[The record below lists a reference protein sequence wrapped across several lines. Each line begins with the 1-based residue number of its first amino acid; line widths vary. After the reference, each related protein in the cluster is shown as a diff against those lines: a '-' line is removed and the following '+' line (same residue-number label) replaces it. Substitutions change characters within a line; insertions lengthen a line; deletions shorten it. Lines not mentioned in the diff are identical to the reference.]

1 MHPLAKR
8 FRLPVH
14 VFVQYF
20 SISVFTQYTFGY
32 SLPIVAALL
41 TLALFIICQKHS
53 LKNDKG
59 SQNKTKWRGRD
70 SLMIVA
76 LAFFAFSLVLGHHIH
91 IGEDSYAGTIAE
103 NYIEPYSW
111 FDAVAYICI
120 FYVLILMVHA
130 ITQITTG
137 PRLKNASG
145 TAVKVSSIPLKPF
158 LIASATIA
166 ALWLPYLLAYWP
178 GLIFGDT
185 LSSFNQIFGAPLSNH
200 HPVVFTLAMKLCIQV
215 ASIIGL
221 SHTSGIAL
229 YTIVQMTFMA
239 ICLGYL
245 AVWFIERLGV
255 RKQFVWLMVA
265 IFGISPYI
273 ASYSIA
279 LWKDPVFSCSICTIC
294 VILADVVLARDVAL
308 SQFQKIALCL
318 LSLIAM
324 LFRNNGV
331 YIVFA
336 LVLLLTV
343 ASIVSH
349 VRKQSFRYASI
360 LFPLCISLAAYM
372 VISGPVYFALHVIP
386 TEKVE
391 SLGIPLNQMAR
402 VAALNGDMSD
412 SDRAYMDSLLPLDQ
426 YEGKYRP
433 TCTDMLKWDPEF
445 NSEPLNDSFWTH
457 WISMMIRNPKVYFE
471 AWEIQTSGYW
481 TVNVPAAVQNASN
494 IYGGVPRNVYPEN
507 GIGYDITSNNL
518 LKFETIRNV
527 LPLSSYSITGGL
539 VFWILIFACIVF
551 IQNKKW
557 QWILPILPL
566 LLLYGTLF
574 IACPIWYWPRYIFAA
589 QLALPVVIVLLYRA
603 VFTNAVHRPK
613 AAKEASLK

>member
-8 FRLPVH
+8 LRLPVH
-14 VFVQYF
+14 VFVLYF

-32 SLPIVAALL
+32 SFPIVAALL

-59 SQNKTKWRGRD
+59 LQSKTKWRGRN
-70 SLMIVA
+70 SLIIVA

-120 FYVLILMVHA
+120 FYVLMLMAHA

-137 PRLKNASG
+137 PHLKYASG

-221 SHTSGIAL
+221 SRTSGIAL
-229 YTIVQMTFMA
+229 YTILQMTFMA

-245 AVWFIERLGV
+245 AVWFIERLSV

-273 ASYSIA
+273 AAYSIA
-279 LWKDPVFSCSICTIC
+279 LWKDPVFSCSICIIC
-294 VILADVVLARDVAL
+294 VILADAVLAREVAS

-318 LSLIAM
+318 LSLAAM

-331 YIVFA
+331 YIVLA
-336 LVLLLTV
+336 LILLLAAVFIV
-343 ASIVSH
+343 AY
-349 VRKQSFRYASI
+349 VRKQSFKYVPI
-360 LFPLCISLAAYM
+360 LIPLCISFAAYL
-372 VISGPVYFALHVIP
+372 VISGPIYSALHVIP

-412 SDRAYMDSLLPLDQ
+412 SDRTYMDSLLPLEQ
-426 YEGKYRP
+426 YKDKYRP

-445 NSEPLNDSFWTH
+445 NSKPLSNNFWTH
-457 WISMMIRNPKVYFE
+457 WISMLIRNPKVYFE
-471 AWEIQTSGYW
+471 AWEMQTFGYW
-481 TVNVPAAVQNASN
+481 TINVPAVVQYTTN
-494 IYGGVPRNVYPEN
+494 IQAGVPRNVNLEY
-507 GIGYDITSNNL
+507 GIGYDITSKNL
-518 LKFETIRNV
+518 LSLDSVRNA
-527 LPLSSYSITGGL
+527 LPLSSYSISGGF
-539 VFWILIFACIVF
+539 VFWILIFACTIL
-551 IQNKKW
+551 ILNKKR

-574 IACPIWYWPRYIFAA
+574 IASPIWYWPRYIFTA
-589 QLALPVVIVLLYRA
+589 QLALPVVIVLLHRA
-603 VFTNAVHRPK
+603 VITNEAHKPK
-613 AAKEASLK
+613 ATH

>member
-8 FRLPVH
+8 LRLPVH
-14 VFVQYF
+14 VFALYF

-53 LKNDKG
+53 LKNDKC
-59 SQNKTKWRGRD
+59 SQNKTKWRGLK

-76 LAFFAFSLVLGHHIH
+76 LALLAFSLVLGHHIH
-91 IGEDSYAGTIAE
+91 IGENTYSGTIAE
-103 NYIEPYSW
+103 NYIAPYSW

-120 FYVLILMVHA
+120 LYVLMLISRA
-130 ITQITTG
+130 ITQIASDY
-137 PRLKNASG
+137 RAKYASG

-158 LIASATIA
+158 LIASAAIA

-178 GLIFGDT
+178 GLIFSDT
-185 LSSFNQIFGAPLSNH
+185 LASLDQVFGSPLSNH
-200 HPVVFTLAMKLCIQV
+200 HPVAFTLTMKLCIQA
-215 ASIIGL
+215 ASKIGL

-229 YTIVQMTFMA
+229 YTIFQMTFMA

-245 AVWFIERLGV
+245 AVWFIERLGI
-255 RKQFVWLMVA
+255 RKQYVWLTVA
-265 IFGISPYI
+265 IFGISPYF
-273 ASYSIA
+273 ATYSIA
-279 LWKDPVFSCSICTIC
+279 LWKDPVFSCSICIIC
-294 VILADVVLARDVAL
+294 VILADAALAREVAL

-318 LSLIAM
+318 LSLLAM

-331 YIVFA
+331 YIVLA
-336 LVLLLTV
+336 LVLLLV
-343 ASIVSH
+343 AVSIVSL
-349 VRKQSFRYASI
+349 VRKQSFGYASI
-360 LFPLCISLAAYM
+360 LLPLFISFAAYL
-372 VISGPVYFALHVIP
+372 VISGPVYSALHVIP

-412 SDRAYMDSLLPLDQ
+412 SDRAYMDSLLPLGQ
-426 YEGKYRP
+426 YKDKYSP
-433 TCTDMLKWDPEF
+433 TCTDKLKWDSEF
-445 NSEPLNDSFWTH
+445 NSEPLSNNFWSH
-457 WISMMIRNPKVYFE
+457 WISMMLRNPKVYLE
-471 AWEIQTSGYW
+471 AWEMQTCGYW

-494 IYGGVPRNVYPEN
+494 IYGGVPRNLYSEN
-507 GIGYDITSNNL
+507 NIGHDITSKNL
-518 LKFETIRNV
+518 LKFDSIQNA
-527 LPLSSYSITGGL
+527 LPLSSYSISGGL
-539 VFWILIFACIVF
+539 VFWILIFACTIL
-551 IQNKKW
+551 ILSKKW

-574 IACPIWYWPRYIFAA
+574 IASPIWYWPRYIFTA

-603 VFTNAVHRPK
+603 VINNDAHKPR
-613 AAKEASLK
+613 AAQ

>member
-8 FRLPVH
+8 LRLPVH
-14 VFVQYF
+14 VFVLYF
-20 SISVFTQYTFGY
+20 SISVFTQYAFGY

-41 TLALFIICQKHS
+41 SLALFIICQKHS

-59 SQNKTKWRGRD
+59 SRNKTTWRGRD

-76 LAFFAFSLVLGHHIH
+76 IALLALSLVLGHHIH
-91 IGEDSYAGTIAE
+91 IGDNTYSGTIAE
-103 NYIEPYSW
+103 NFIEPYSW
-111 FDAVAYICI
+111 FDTVAYICI
-120 FYVLILMVHA
+120 FYVLMLMA
-130 ITQITTG
+130 RSITQITLDY
-137 PRLKNASG
+137 RLKDNPR
-145 TAVKVSSIPLKPF
+145 TVTKVSSIPLKPF
-158 LIASATIA
+158 FISSAAIA

-221 SHTSGIAL
+221 SRTSGIAL
-229 YTIVQMTFMA
+229 YTILQMTFMA

-245 AVWFIERLGV
+245 AVWFIERLDV
-255 RKQFVWLMVA
+255 QKQFVWLMVA

-279 LWKDPVFSCSICTIC
+279 LWKDPVFSCSICIIC
-294 VILADVVLARDVAL
+294 VILADAVLAREVAL

-318 LSLIAM
+318 LSFLAM

-331 YIVFA
+331 YIVLA
-336 LVLLLTV
+336 LVLLLTA

-349 VRKQSFRYASI
+349 VRKQSFGYVSI
-360 LFPLCISLAAYM
+360 LLPLCISLAAYL
-372 VISGPVYFALHVIP
+372 VISGPVYSALHVIP

-412 SDRAYMDSLLPLDQ
+412 SDRTYMDSLLPLEQ
-426 YEGKYRP
+426 YKDKYRP

-445 NSEPLNDSFWTH
+445 NSEPLSNNFWSH

-471 AWEIQTSGYW
+471 AWEMQTCGYW
-481 TVNVPAAVQNASN
+481 TVNVSAAVQNTSN
-494 IYGGVPRNVYPEN
+494 INGGVPRNLNPEYS
-507 GIGYDITSNNL
+507 IGYDITSKNL
-518 LKFETIRNV
+518 LSLDNIRNA
-527 LPLSSYSITGGL
+527 LPLTSYSISGGL
-539 VFWILIFACIVF
+539 VFWVLIIACTILII
-551 IQNKKW
+551 NKRW

-574 IACPIWYWPRYIFAA
+574 IASPIWYWPRYIFTA
-589 QLALPVVIVLLYRA
+589 QLALPVAIVLLYRA
-603 VFTNAVHRPK
+603 VITNEAHKPK
-613 AAKEASLK
+613 ATQ

>member
-1 MHPLAKR
+1 MHPLTKR
-8 FRLPVH
+8 LRLPVH
-14 VFVQYF
+14 VFVLYF

-41 TLALFIICQKHS
+41 ALALLIVCHKRS

-59 SQNKTKWRGRD
+59 SQNKIKWRGRK

-76 LAFFAFSLVLGHHIH
+76 LALLAFSLVLGHHIH
-91 IGEDSYAGTIAE
+91 IGENTYSGTIAE

-120 FYVLILMVHA
+120 LYVLMQISRA
-130 ITQITTG
+130 IAQIASDY
-137 PRLKNASG
+137 RAKYASG

-158 LIASATIA
+158 LIASAAIA

-178 GLIFGDT
+178 GLIFSDT
-185 LSSFNQIFGAPLSNH
+185 LTSLDQVFGSQLSNH
-200 HPVVFTLAMKLCIQV
+200 HPVAFTLTMKLCIQA

-229 YTIVQMTFMA
+229 FTIFQMTFMA

-245 AVWFIERLGV
+245 AVWFIERLGF
-255 RKQFVWLMVA
+255 RKQYVWLIVA

-273 ASYSIA
+273 ATYSIA
-279 LWKDPVFSCSICTIC
+279 LWKDPVFSCSICIIC
-294 VILADVVLARDVAL
+294 VILADAVLAREVAL

-318 LSLIAM
+318 LSLSAM

-331 YIVFA
+331 YIVLA
-336 LVLLLTV
+336 LVLLLV
-343 ASIVSH
+343 AVSIVSL
-349 VRKQSFRYASI
+349 VRKQSFGYTSI
-360 LFPLCISLAAYM
+360 LLPLFISFAAYL
-372 VISGPVYFALHVIP
+372 VISGPVYSALHVIP

-412 SDRAYMDSLLPLDQ
+412 SDRAYMDSLLPLGQ
-426 YEGKYRP
+426 YKDKYSP
-433 TCTDMLKWDPEF
+433 TCTDKLKWDSEF
-445 NSEPLNDSFWTH
+445 NSEPLSSNFWSH
-457 WISMMIRNPKVYFE
+457 WISMMLRNPKVYFE
-471 AWEIQTSGYW
+471 AWEMQTCGYW
-481 TVNVPAAVQNASN
+481 TVNVPAAVQSASN
-494 IYGGVPRNVYPEN
+494 IYGGVPRNIYPEN
-507 GIGYDITSNNL
+507 NIGHDITSKNL
-518 LKFETIRNV
+518 LKFDSIRNA
-527 LPLSSYSITGGL
+527 LPLTSYSISGGL
-539 VFWILIFACIVF
+539 VFWVLIIACTILIL
-551 IQNKKW
+551 NKRW

-574 IACPIWYWPRYIFAA
+574 IASPIWYWPRYIFTA

-603 VFTNAVHRPK
+603 LIAN
-613 AAKEASLK
+613 EAHKPRMTQ

>member
-8 FRLPVH
+8 LQLPAH
-14 VFVQYF
+14 ILILYF
-20 SISVFTQYTFGY
+20 SISVFTQYTVGY

-41 TLALFIICQKHS
+41 TVALFILCRKHS
-53 LKNDKG
+53 LKNEKG
-59 SQNKTKWRGRD
+59 SQNKTKWRD
-70 SLMIVA
+70 CESLVIVVLA
-76 LAFFAFSLVLGHHIH
+76 LFAFSLVLGHHVH

-111 FDAVAYICI
+111 FDVVAYICI
-120 FYVLILMVHA
+120 FYVLMLLVHA
-130 ITQITTG
+130 ITQISTG
-137 PRLKNASG
+137 PRLKYASG
-145 TAVKVSSIPLKPF
+145 TAVKVTSIPLKPL

-200 HPVVFTLAMKLCIQV
+200 HPVVFTLAMKLCMQI

-221 SHTSGIAL
+221 SRTSGIAL
-229 YTIVQMTFMA
+229 YTILQMTFMA

-255 RKQFVWLMVA
+255 RKQYVWLMVA
-265 IFGISPYI
+265 ICGISPYI
-273 ASYSIA
+273 ATYSIA
-279 LWKDPVFSCSICTIC
+279 LWKDPVFSCCICIIC
-294 VILADVVLARDVAL
+294 VILADAVLSGEGIV
-308 SQFQKIALCL
+308 SQLQKIALCL

-331 YIVFA
+331 YIVLA
-336 LVLLLTV
+336 LVLLLT
-343 ASIVSH
+343 AACIVSNL
-349 VRKQSFRYASI
+349 RKQSFRCVSI
-360 LFPLCISLAAYM
+360 LILLCISLAAYV
-372 VISGPVYFALHVIP
+372 VISGPVYSALHVAP

-402 VAALNGDMSD
+402 VAALNGDMSE

-426 YEGKYRP
+426 YKDKYRP

-445 NSEPLNDSFWTH
+445 NSGPVSNNFWSH

-471 AWEIQTSGYW
+471 AWEIQTCGYW
-481 TVNVPAAVQNASN
+481 TVNVPGAVQNTSN
-494 IYGGVPRNVYPEN
+494 IYGGVPRNVNPEYN
-507 GIGYDITSNNL
+507 IGYDITSKNL
-518 LKFETIRNV
+518 LKFDSIRNA
-527 LPLSSYSITGGL
+527 LPLSSYSISGGL
-539 VFWILIFACIVF
+539 VFWILIFACTILML
-551 IQNKKW
+551 NKKW

-574 IACPIWYWPRYIFAA
+574 IASPIWYWPRYILAA

-603 VFTNAVHRPK
+603 VITNDAHKPR
-613 AAKEASLK
+613 ETQ

>member
-8 FRLPVH
+8 LRLPVH
-14 VFVQYF
+14 VFVLYF

-32 SLPIVAALL
+32 SFPIVAALL

-59 SQNKTKWRGRD
+59 LQSKTKWRGRN
-70 SLMIVA
+70 SLIIVA

-120 FYVLILMVHA
+120 FYVLMLMAHA

-137 PRLKNASG
+137 PHLKYASG

-221 SHTSGIAL
+221 SRTSGIAL
-229 YTIVQMTFMA
+229 YTILQMTFMA

-245 AVWFIERLGV
+245 AVWFIERLSV

-273 ASYSIA
+273 AAYSIA
-279 LWKDPVFSCSICTIC
+279 LWKDPVFSCSICIIC
-294 VILADVVLARDVAL
+294 VILADAVLAREVAS

-318 LSLIAM
+318 LSLAAM

-331 YIVFA
+331 YIVLA
-336 LVLLLTV
+336 LILLLAAVFIV
-343 ASIVSH
+343 AY
-349 VRKQSFRYASI
+349 VRKQSFKYVPI
-360 LFPLCISLAAYM
+360 LIPLCISFAAYL
-372 VISGPVYFALHVIP
+372 VISGPIYSALHVIP

-412 SDRAYMDSLLPLDQ
+412 SDRTYMDSLLPLEQ
-426 YEGKYRP
+426 YKDKYRP

-445 NSEPLNDSFWTH
+445 NSKPLSNNFWTH
-457 WISMMIRNPKVYFE
+457 WISMLIRNPKVYFE
-471 AWEIQTSGYW
+471 AWEMQTFGYW
-481 TVNVPAAVQNASN
+481 TINVPAVVQYTTN
-494 IYGGVPRNVYPEN
+494 IQAGVPRNVNLEY
-507 GIGYDITSNNL
+507 GIGYDITSKNL
-518 LKFETIRNV
+518 LSLDSVRNA
-527 LPLSSYSITGGL
+527 LPLSSYSISGGF
-539 VFWILIFACIVF
+539 VFWILIFACTIL
-551 IQNKKW
+551 ILNKKR
-557 QWILPILPL
+557 QWVLPILPL

-574 IACPIWYWPRYIFAA
+574 IASPIWYWPRYIFTA
-589 QLALPVVIVLLYRA
+589 QLALPVVIVLLHRA
-603 VFTNAVHRPK
+603 VITNEAHKPK
-613 AAKEASLK
+613 ATH

>member
-8 FRLPVH
+8 LRLPVH
-14 VFVQYF
+14 VFVLYF

-32 SLPIVAALL
+32 SFPIVAALL
-41 TLALFIICQKHS
+41 TLALLIICQKHS

-59 SQNKTKWRGRD
+59 SQSKTKWRGRN
-70 SLMIVA
+70 SLIIVA

-120 FYVLILMVHA
+120 FYVLMLMAHA

-137 PRLKNASG
+137 PHLKYASG

-221 SHTSGIAL
+221 SRTSGIAL
-229 YTIVQMTFMA
+229 YTILQMTFMA

-245 AVWFIERLGV
+245 AVWFIERLSV

-273 ASYSIA
+273 AAYSIA
-279 LWKDPVFSCSICTIC
+279 LWKDPVFSCSICIIC
-294 VILADVVLARDVAL
+294 VILADAVLAREVAS

-318 LSLIAM
+318 LSLAAM

-331 YIVFA
+331 YIVLA
-336 LVLLLTV
+336 LILLLAAVFIV
-343 ASIVSH
+343 AY
-349 VRKQSFRYASI
+349 VRKQSFKYVPI
-360 LFPLCISLAAYM
+360 LIPLCISFAAYL
-372 VISGPVYFALHVIP
+372 VISGPVYSALHVIP

-412 SDRAYMDSLLPLDQ
+412 SDRTYMDSLLPLEQ
-426 YEGKYRP
+426 YKDKYRP

-445 NSEPLNDSFWTH
+445 NSKPLSNNFWTH
-457 WISMMIRNPKVYFE
+457 WISMLIRNPKVYFE
-471 AWEIQTSGYW
+471 AWEMQTFGYW
-481 TVNVPAAVQNASN
+481 TINVPAVVQYTTN
-494 IYGGVPRNVYPEN
+494 IQAGVPRNVNLEY
-507 GIGYDITSNNL
+507 GIGYDITSKNL
-518 LKFETIRNV
+518 LSLDSVRNA
-527 LPLSSYSITGGL
+527 LPLSSYSISGGF
-539 VFWILIFACIVF
+539 VFWILIFACTIL
-551 IQNKKW
+551 ILNKKR

-574 IACPIWYWPRYIFAA
+574 IASPIWYWPRYIFTA
-589 QLALPVVIVLLYRA
+589 QLALPVAIVLLYRA
-603 VFTNAVHRPK
+603 VITNEAHKPK
-613 AAKEASLK
+613 ATH

>member
-1 MHPLAKR
+1 MLPLAKR
-8 FRLPVH
+8 LRLPVH
-14 VFVQYF
+14 VFVLYF

-41 TLALFIICQKHS
+41 TLALFSIRQKHS

-70 SLMIVA
+70 SLTIVA
-76 LAFFAFSLVLGHHIH
+76 LALFAFSLVLGHHIH

-120 FYVLILMVHA
+120 FYVLMLMVHA
-130 ITQITTG
+130 ITQKTTG
-137 PRLKNASG
+137 PRLKYASG

-158 LIASATIA
+158 FVASATIA

-200 HPVVFTLAMKLCIQV
+200 HPVLFTLAMKLCIQI

-221 SHTSGIAL
+221 SRTSGIAL
-229 YTIVQMTFMA
+229 YTILQMTFMA

-255 RKQFVWLMVA
+255 RKQFVWLLVA

-273 ASYSIA
+273 AAYSIA
-279 LWKDPVFSCSICTIC
+279 LWKDPVFSCSICIIC
-294 VILADVVLARDVAL
+294 VILADAVLAREVAS

-318 LSLIAM
+318 LSLAAM

-331 YIVFA
+331 YIVLA
-336 LVLLLTV
+336 LILLLAAVFIV
-343 ASIVSH
+343 AY
-349 VRKQSFRYASI
+349 VRKQSFKYVPI
-360 LFPLCISLAAYM
+360 LIPLCISFAAYL
-372 VISGPVYFALHVIP
+372 VISGPVYSALHVIP

-412 SDRAYMDSLLPLDQ
+412 SDRTYMDSLLPLEQ
-426 YEGKYRP
+426 YEDKYRP

-445 NSEPLNDSFWTH
+445 NSKPLSNNFWTH

-471 AWEIQTSGYW
+471 AWEMQTFGYW
-481 TVNVPAAVQNASN
+481 TINVPAVAQYTTN
-494 IYGGVPRNVYPEN
+494 IQAGVPRNVNLEY
-507 GIGYDITSNNL
+507 GIGYNITSKNL
-518 LKFETIRNV
+518 LSLDSVRNA
-527 LPLSSYSITGGL
+527 LPLSSYSISGGF
-539 VFWILIFACIVF
+539 VFWILIFACTIL
-551 IQNKKW
+551 ILNKKW
-557 QWILPILPL
+557 QWLLPILPL

-574 IACPIWYWPRYIFAA
+574 IASPIWYWPRYIFTA
-589 QLALPVVIVLLYRA
+589 QLALPVVIVLLHRA
-603 VFTNAVHRPK
+603 VITNEAHKPPK
-613 AAKEASLK
+613 ATH

>member
-1 MHPLAKR
+1 MHPLAKGL
-8 FRLPVH
+8 RLPVH
-14 VFVQYF
+14 VFALYF

-53 LKNDKG
+53 LKNDTC
-59 SQNKTKWRGRD
+59 SQNKTKWRGRK

-76 LAFFAFSLVLGHHIH
+76 LALLAFSLVLGHHIH
-91 IGEDSYAGTIAE
+91 IGENTYSGTIAE

-120 FYVLILMVHA
+120 LYVLMLISRA
-130 ITQITTG
+130 ITQIASDY
-137 PRLKNASG
+137 RAKYASG

-158 LIASATIA
+158 LIASAAIA

-178 GLIFGDT
+178 GLIFSDT
-185 LSSFNQIFGAPLSNH
+185 LASLDQVFGSPLSNH
-200 HPVVFTLAMKLCIQV
+200 HPVAFTLTMKLCIQA
-215 ASIIGL
+215 ASKIGL

-229 YTIVQMTFMA
+229 YTIFQMTFMA

-245 AVWFIERLGV
+245 AVWFIERLGI
-255 RKQFVWLMVA
+255 RKQYVWLTVA
-265 IFGISPYI
+265 IFGISPYF
-273 ASYSIA
+273 ATYSIA
-279 LWKDPVFSCSICTIC
+279 LWKDPVFSCSICIIC
-294 VILADVVLARDVAL
+294 VILADAALAREVAL

-318 LSLIAM
+318 LSLLAM

-331 YIVFA
+331 YIVLA
-336 LVLLLTV
+336 LVLLLV
-343 ASIVSH
+343 AVSIVSL
-349 VRKQSFRYASI
+349 VRKQSFGYASI
-360 LFPLCISLAAYM
+360 LLPLFISFTAYL
-372 VISGPVYFALHVIP
+372 VISGPVYSALHVIP

-412 SDRAYMDSLLPLDQ
+412 SDRAYMDSLLPLGQ
-426 YEGKYRP
+426 YKDKYSP
-433 TCTDMLKWDPEF
+433 TCTDKLKWDSEF
-445 NSEPLNDSFWTH
+445 NSEPLSNNFWSH
-457 WISMMIRNPKVYFE
+457 WISMMLRNPKVYLE
-471 AWEIQTSGYW
+471 AWEMQTCGYW

-494 IYGGVPRNVYPEN
+494 IYGGVPRNLYSEN
-507 GIGYDITSNNL
+507 NIGHDITSKNL
-518 LKFETIRNV
+518 LKFDSIQNA
-527 LPLSSYSITGGL
+527 LPLSSYSISGGL
-539 VFWILIFACIVF
+539 VFWILIFACTIL
-551 IQNKKW
+551 ILSKKW

-574 IACPIWYWPRYIFAA
+574 IASPIWYWPRYIFTA

-603 VFTNAVHRPK
+603 VINNDAHKPRATQ
-613 AAKEASLK
+613 

>member
-1 MHPLAKR
+1 MLPLAKR
-8 FRLPVH
+8 LRLPVH
-14 VFVQYF
+14 VFVLYF

-41 TLALFIICQKHS
+41 TLALFSIRQKHS

-59 SQNKTKWRGRD
+59 TQNKTKWRGRD
-70 SLMIVA
+70 SLTIIA
-76 LAFFAFSLVLGHHIH
+76 LALFAFSLVLGHHIH

-120 FYVLILMVHA
+120 FYVLMLMVHA
-130 ITQITTG
+130 ITQKTTG
-137 PRLKNASG
+137 PRLKYASG

-158 LIASATIA
+158 FVASATIA

-178 GLIFGDT
+178 SLIFGDT

-200 HPVVFTLAMKLCIQV
+200 HPVLFTLAMKLCIQI

-221 SHTSGIAL
+221 SRTSGIAL
-229 YTIVQMTFMA
+229 YTILQMTFMA

-245 AVWFIERLGV
+245 AVWFIKRLGV
-255 RKQFVWLMVA
+255 RKQFVWLIVA

-273 ASYSIA
+273 AAYSIA
-279 LWKDPVFSCSICTIC
+279 LWKDPVFSCCICIIC
-294 VILADVVLARDVAL
+294 VILADAVLSGEGVVSKLQIA
-308 SQFQKIALCL
+308 ALCI
-318 LSLIAM
+318 LSLAAM

-331 YIVFA
+331 YIVLA
-336 LVLLLTV
+336 LILLLAAV
-343 ASIVSH
+343 FIVTY
-349 VRKQSFRYASI
+349 VRKQSFKYVPI
-360 LFPLCISLAAYM
+360 LIPLCISFAAYL
-372 VISGPVYFALHVIP
+372 VISGPVYSALHVIP

-412 SDRAYMDSLLPLDQ
+412 SDRTYMDSLLPLEQ
-426 YEGKYRP
+426 YEDKYRP

-445 NSEPLNDSFWTH
+445 NSKPLSNNFWTH

-471 AWEIQTSGYW
+471 AWEMQTFGYW
-481 TVNVPAAVQNASN
+481 TINVPAVAQYTTN
-494 IYGGVPRNVYPEN
+494 IQAGVPRNVNLEY
-507 GIGYDITSNNL
+507 GIGYDITSKNL
-518 LKFETIRNV
+518 LSLDSVRNA
-527 LPLSSYSITGGL
+527 LPLSSYSISGGF
-539 VFWILIFACIVF
+539 VFWILIFACTIL
-551 IQNKKW
+551 ILNKKW
-557 QWILPILPL
+557 QWLLPILPL

-574 IACPIWYWPRYIFAA
+574 IASPIWYWPRYIFTA
-589 QLALPVVIVLLYRA
+589 QLALPVVIVLLHRT
-603 VFTNAVHRPK
+603 VITNEAHKPPK
-613 AAKEASLK
+613 ATH

>member
-1 MHPLAKR
+1 MLPLAKR
-8 FRLPVH
+8 LRLPVH
-14 VFVQYF
+14 VFVLYF

-41 TLALFIICQKHS
+41 TLALFSIRQKHS

-70 SLMIVA
+70 SLTIVA
-76 LAFFAFSLVLGHHIH
+76 LALFAFSLVLGHHIH
-91 IGEDSYAGTIAE
+91 IGEDSYAGTITE

-120 FYVLILMVHA
+120 FYVLMLMVYA
-130 ITQITTG
+130 ITQTMTG
-137 PRLKNASG
+137 PRLKYASG

-185 LSSFNQIFGAPLSNH
+185 LSSLNQIFGAPLSNH

-215 ASIIGL
+215 ATIIGL
-221 SHTSGIAL
+221 SRTSGIAL
-229 YTIVQMTFMA
+229 YTILQMTFMA

-245 AVWFIERLGV
+245 AVWFIERLDV
-255 RKQFVWLMVA
+255 QKQFVWLMVA

-279 LWKDPVFSCSICTIC
+279 LWKDPVFSCSICIIC
-294 VILADVVLARDVAL
+294 VILADAVLAREVAL

-318 LSLIAM
+318 LSFLAM

-331 YIVFA
+331 YIVLA
-336 LVLLLTV
+336 LVLLLTA

-349 VRKQSFRYASI
+349 VRKQSFGYVSI
-360 LFPLCISLAAYM
+360 LLPLCISLAAYL
-372 VISGPVYFALHVIP
+372 VISGPVYSALHVIP

-412 SDRAYMDSLLPLDQ
+412 SDRTYMDSLLPLEQ
-426 YEGKYRP
+426 YKDKYRP

-445 NSEPLNDSFWTH
+445 NSEPLSNNFWSH

-471 AWEIQTSGYW
+471 AWEMQTCGYW
-481 TVNVPAAVQNASN
+481 TVNVSAAVQNTSN
-494 IYGGVPRNVYPEN
+494 INGGVPRNLNPEYS
-507 GIGYDITSNNL
+507 IGYDITSKNL
-518 LKFETIRNV
+518 LSLDNIRNA
-527 LPLSSYSITGGL
+527 LPLSSYSIPGGF
-539 VFWILIFACIVF
+539 VFWILIFACTIL
-551 IQNKKW
+551 ILNKRW

-574 IACPIWYWPRYIFAA
+574 IASPIWYWPRYIFTA
-589 QLALPVVIVLLYRA
+589 QLALPVAIVLLYRA
-603 VFTNAVHRPK
+603 VITNEAHKPK
-613 AAKEASLK
+613 ATQYASL